1 MHDIIIKKY
10 VTYDKEINMNLY
22 EIKKIYEYVCR
33 TMNEP
38 NVMITIPS
46 ANMLAIETALGCA
59 IEKID
64 FYEEVLEVRK
74 NLENR

>member
-1 MHDIIIKKY
+1 
-10 VTYDKEINMNLY
+10 MNLD
-22 EIKKIYEYVCR
+22 EIKKIYEHVCR

-59 IEKID
+59 IEKIE

-74 NLENR
+74 NLESR